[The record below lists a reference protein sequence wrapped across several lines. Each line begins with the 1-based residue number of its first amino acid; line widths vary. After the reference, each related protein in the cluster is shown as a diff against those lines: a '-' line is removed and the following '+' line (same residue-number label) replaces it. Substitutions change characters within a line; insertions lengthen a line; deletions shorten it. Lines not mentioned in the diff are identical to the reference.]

1 MAETPP
7 LARAAL
13 LPHPGTPC
21 PMLEALHVQV
31 ARRPAG
37 GLALAFELSGDLAP
51 LRLPVAAAPQRVEGL
66 WHHTCFE
73 AFIAAGD
80 GGSREFNFSPSGQW
94 AAWRFDA
101 YRAGMR
107 AEPLAADPIVTI
119 DRGPA
124 SLYCSVRLDGVLVE
138 AAGSRDR
145 ARDTGHLR
153 LALCAVIEDL
163 EGRLYYWALRHPPGR
178 PDFHHPDGY
187 ALQLGSP
194 T

>member
-1 MAETPP
+1 MAETTPI
-7 LARAAL
+7 ARAAL

-31 ARRPAG
+31 ARRRAG
-37 GLALAFELSGDLAP
+37 GLELVFELRGDLAA
-51 LRLPVAAAPQRVEGL
+51 LRLPVAAAPERVEGL

-73 AFIAAGD
+73 AFIAAAD
-80 GGSREFNFSPSGQW
+80 GGYREFNFSPSGQW

-107 AEPLAADPIVTI
+107 AESLAAVPVVTI
-119 DRGPA
+119 DRAPM
-124 SLYCSVRLDGVLVE
+124 SLCCNVRLDGVLAA

-145 ARDTGHLR
+145 DSGHAR

-163 EGRLYYWALRHPPGR
+163 EGHLYYWALHHPPGR

-187 ALQLGSP
+187 ILEFGSSA
-194 T
+194 